1 METSY
6 RTENSKVYESVPL
19 KDLNELELEQREKK
33 SCIRPILGYLLG
45 LLYAL
50 CVCMMN
56 IFVKMGSSLDASNHS
71 TFAYT
76 IQLIFMLILVKAY
89 HQPTFGPK
97 SQLKLLLI
105 RGAAGSATIILGFFS
120 VNYLDI
126 GDIETLSN
134 SAVVMTAILSRFFL
148 NEKLTVSHILALV
161 LTITGVLFIV
171 RPSFLFNLEES
182 IEVLLHVNLSE
193 AANHSH
199 TEIIDHSNRSFIETI
214 IGVSIVLCSALCFS
228 ITQVSLKKLCLM
240 NAHFS
245 VATLYPALIGLPAS
259 IIISLILFATNNSNI
274 DLEKNKDV
282 LLLHLVYAFIAGLF
296 GTACNV
302 TIQYALRFEDAT
314 KISMVKTFGVL
325 FSFILQYIFL
335 DITVDFLGIIG
346 AVIIVSAILFVLS
359 LKIFDPKLS
368 RSNNCFVKFLV
379 KKF

>member
-6 RTENSKVYESVPL
+6 RTENFKIYESVPL
-19 KDLNELELEQREKK
+19 KDLNEPEFERRDKNK
-33 SCIRPILGYLLG
+33 SCIRPIVGYLLG
-45 LLYAL
+45 LLYAF

-56 IFVKMGSSLDASNHS
+56 IFVKMGSSLDASTHS

-76 IQLIFMLILVKAY
+76 IQMIVMLILVKAY
-89 HQPTFGPK
+89 HQPTFGPR

-120 VNYLDI
+120 VKYLDI

-134 SAVVMTAILSRFFL
+134 SAVIITAILSRFFL
-148 NEKLTVSHILALV
+148 NEKLTVSHILALI

-171 RPSFLFNLEES
+171 RPSFLFNLEEN
-182 IEVLLHVNLSE
+182 IEILLHVNLSE
-193 AANHSH
+193 TNYTHS
-199 TEIIDHSNRSFIETI
+199 EIIDHSNRSFIETM
-214 IGVSIVLCSALCFS
+214 IGVSIVLSSALCFS
-228 ITQVSLKKLCLM
+228 ITQVSVRKLCLM

-245 VATLYPALIGLPAS
+245 VATLYPALIGLPVS
-259 IIISLILFATNNSNI
+259 LIISFILLATNNSNI

-282 LLLHLVYAFIAGLF
+282 FLLHLGYAVIGGLF

-314 KISMVKTFGVL
+314 KIAMVKTFGVL

-335 DITVDFLGIIG
+335 DIKVDFLGVIG

-359 LKIFDPKLS
+359 LKIFDSKLS
-368 RSNNCFVKFLV
+368 RSNNCFVKCLV